1 MTDEAAEPTYDKKK
15 LWKLALLVV
24 PALLSGMSSYLKSRA
39 EATEQD
45 KATRV
50 EATDLAK
57 ATFEHMEE
65 DIDELQEAVTKVV
78 EMNYMQTAEIAMLK
92 EQLAA
97 SQKRAAT
104 ATAPAPLTAKS
115 LPTAKPPRLN
125 GDMASADMDSLPAK
139 PEPAPTL
146 IRRNKSG
153 RSSAERFD
161 EVVQT
166 YKSKK

>member
-1 MTDEAAEPTYDKKK
+1 MTESAPQPTYDKKK

-24 PALLSGMSSYLKSRA
+24 PALLSGASSYLKSRA

-45 KATRV
+45 KATRA
-50 EATDLAK
+50 EATVLAK

-104 ATAPAPLTAKS
+104 ALPTAKS
-115 LPTAKPPRLN
+115 LPTAKPPHPN
-125 GDMASADMDSLPAK
+125 GDMASADMDGIPAR

-146 IRRNKSG
+146 VRRNKSG

-161 EVVQT
+161 DVVQS